1 MSDFVDSTVFIWVIL
16 PLLIFIARVVDV
28 SIGTIRIIFLGRGS
42 RYLAPVLGFFE
53 VFIWLLAI
61 RQVLANLSNIFCYI
75 GYAAGF
81 AMGNF
86 IGMIIDDRLAM
97 GKVVVRV
104 ITQDDAG
111 LLIAS
116 LRRKG
121 FGVTHVPAEGSR
133 GQVSLIYTVILRSD
147 LDSALRCVKKYN
159 PNAFYTI
166 ENIRLSNE
174 GIFPEHSKTL
184 ISRLLPRKPKIYRR
198 FLLYPKLW
206 MRRKGK

>member
-1 MSDFVDSTVFIWVIL
+1 MEPIFDSVLFTWVVL
-16 PLLIFIARVVDV
+16 PIFIFLARIVDV
-28 SIGTIRIIFLGRGS
+28 TIGTIRIVFISRGS

-81 AMGNF
+81 AMGNY
-86 IGMIIDDRLAM
+86 IGMIIDEKLAM
-97 GKVVVRV
+97 GRLVLRV
-104 ITQDDAG
+104 ITQKGAEK
-111 LLIAS
+111 LTES

-133 GQVSLIYTVILRSD
+133 GQVSLVYMVINRRD
-147 LDSALRCVKKYN
+147 LEKAIRCIDKYN

-166 ENIRLSNE
+166 ETVRYARE
-174 GIFPEHSKTL
+174 GIFPQAKPML
-184 ISRLLPRKPKIYRR
+184 KQLFPRAPKLYRR
-198 FLLYPKLW
+198 LRLYRYQLL
-206 MRRKGK
+206 RRKGK